1 MPPLVKELLFAACTP
16 GLEPFVLGELETLG
30 LIRLIEPE
38 SLETPT
44 SEQSDL
50 EESGGIP
57 FSGTLEDI
65 YRANLALRC
74 ASRILVRMPSFRA
87 AAFPELRRKAAQLPW
102 EGYFSRGHSAAF
114 RVTCHKSRLYHGE
127 AVAERVAA
135 AIQDRLGFP
144 IPRTKWNEGATKD
157 GLQLILI
164 RLVHD
169 TCTISVD
176 ASGPLLHRRGYR
188 LATAKAPLRETLAC
202 GMLFASRWD
211 KTAPLMDP
219 FCGSGTLPIEAAL
232 WSRGIAPGHFRR
244 FSFMNWPGF
253 DPQKIQFLLKS
264 LEKHPIGPPP
274 MILASDRDKGAVRVA
289 RENAERCGMLDFIR
303 FSERPISA
311 IEAPKDP
318 GWVVSNPPFGIRIG
332 QRNDLRNLYAQL
344 GKTLRA
350 KCPGWKVTLL
360 CLNQEWIRYAGLI
373 FDSGIPVLHGG
384 RRVRIFG
391 TRV

>member
-1 MPPLVKELLFAACTP
+1 M
-16 GLEPFVLGELETLG
+16 
-30 LIRLIEPE
+30 
-38 SLETPT
+38 
-44 SEQSDL
+44 EQSDL

-74 ASRILVRMPSFRA
+74 ASRVLVRMPSFRA
-87 AAFPELRRKAAQLPW
+87 AAFPELRRKASRLPW
-102 EGYFSRGHSAAF
+102 EGYFSRGHSVAF

-127 AVAERVAA
+127 AVAERVSA

-144 IPRTKWNEGATKD
+144 IPRTKWNEGASKD

-169 TCTISVD
+169 ACTISVD

-188 LATAKAPLRETLAC
+188 LATVKAPLRETLAC
-202 GMLFASRWD
+202 SMLFASRWN

-253 DPQKIQFLLKS
+253 DPQKIQVLLKS

-274 MILASDRDKGAVRVA
+274 MILASDRDKGAVRAA

-303 FSERPISA
+303 FSELPISA

-332 QRNDLRNLYAQL
+332 QRNDLRNLFAQL

-384 RRVRIFG
+384 RRVWIFQ